1 MNMAA
6 GPQGVADLLLVLVAA
21 VVVVLVAVYAV
32 RMLVS
37 PREKDPEHIKRRVLR
52 DEATASP
59 AQSAATA
66 AVDAVEGDAGANESH
81 VIVWLDDA
89 SEPLLRY
96 RPPVRFELDTSRLE
110 DGRHRLRIEA
120 YDSTGQ
126 KGVRTVPFVVRNGP
140 GIAINGISDNDVLE
154 GKIDVL
160 VNSYG
165 GAAEAHWEPSRAET
179 PAPVPTWAWV
189 LFIVV
194 VAFGVYY
201 GVRQWNPPPEFAA
214 TPTYGSHALG
224 SMTLSDLAS
233 AAEPGAGASQAS
245 SGAAAPGS
253 AGATG
258 TGAAAAGGD
267 AALGA
272 SVYDNHCTACHQAS
286 GKGLPGVFPPLAG
299 NAVVLDK
306 DPATHI
312 DIVLHGLQGKAID
325 GTKYDSPMPAWAGQ
339 LDDAQI
345 AAVINHERSSWGN
358 RAPEVTAQDVAKLRA
373 AKQ

>member
-1 MNMAA
+1 MAA
-6 GPQGVADLLLVLVAA
+6 GPQGVADWLLVLVAV

-32 RMLVS
+32 RMLIS

-59 AQSAATA
+59 ARSAATA
-66 AVDAVEGDAGANESH
+66 SVDAVAGEAAANESH

-110 DGRHRLRIEA
+110 DGQHRLRIEA

-126 KGVRTVPFVVRNGP
+126 RGVRTVPFVVRNGP

-194 VAFGVYY
+194 VAFGVFY
-201 GVRQWNPPPEFAA
+201 GVRLWNPPPEFAA
-214 TPTYGSHALG
+214 TPTYGSLALG

-233 AAEPGAGASQAS
+233 AAAPGAGASQAS
-245 SGAAAPGS
+245 SGAAPAS
-253 AGATG
+253 ESAAGAAG
-258 TGAAAAGGD
+258 AAGGD

-272 SVYDNHCTACHQAS
+272 SVYANNCAACHQAS

-312 DIVLHGLQGKAID
+312 EIVLHGLQGKAID

-358 RAPEVTAQDVAKLRA
+358 HAPAVTAQDVAKLRA
-373 AKQ
+373 AKK